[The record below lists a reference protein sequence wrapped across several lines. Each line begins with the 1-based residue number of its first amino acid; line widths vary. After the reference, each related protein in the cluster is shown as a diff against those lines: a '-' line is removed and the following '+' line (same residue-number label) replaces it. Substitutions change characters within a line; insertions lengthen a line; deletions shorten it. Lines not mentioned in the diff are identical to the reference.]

1 MPNYSFKATDMNG
14 GKINSVINSV
24 NEASAVN
31 QLSGRGYVVLELK
44 EIKEKTR
51 RSIFALK
58 LLDLMTFS
66 RQLAIMVD
74 SGVNLANALEVLSE
88 QEVFTPK
95 FRNIIKNVVVNIE
108 SGMSFAEALKS
119 ERQFDDIFVNLV
131 EAGENSGTLAETLE
145 KVAQFYESQ
154 KKINDEVKSG
164 MAYPVFILGFSV
176 VIVLVITL
184 FILPQLISSFG
195 TEPTGFIKILMD
207 ANYFIKE
214 NWLLVTIV
222 TISLIIGI
230 VMFFKT
236 NSGKTLSSKIL
247 SVIPGIKQVRKNSS
261 IERFCRTLSV
271 MVSAGIDIIKALQLA
286 SKASNDIR
294 FEKVTNQMAEMIKK
308 GIGLESAFDQTGAF
322 PGIVVAMV
330 GTGERTGKLD
340 SILERV
346 ADFFEDKVRTSV
358 KQMISLIQPV
368 MIVLVGM
375 FIAFI
380 AYTMYTAIFQGQMTL
395 TGGL

>member
-14 GKINSVINSV
+14 GKISSVINSP

-31 QLSGRGYVVLELK
+31 QLSSRGYVVLELK
-44 EIKEKTR
+44 EIKERTR

-95 FRNIIKNVVVNIE
+95 FRKLIESVLNNIE
-108 SGMSFAEALKS
+108 AGMSFAESLKN
-119 ERQFDDIFVNLV
+119 EKTFDDIFVNLV
-131 EAGENSGTLAETLE
+131 EAGENSGTLANTLE

-154 KKINDEVKSG
+154 KKLNDEVRSG
-164 MAYPVFILGFSV
+164 MAYPVFILGFAVIIVV
-176 VIVLVITL
+176 VIML
-184 FILPQLISSFG
+184 FILPQLINSFG
-195 TEPTGFIKILMD
+195 TEPTGFIKVLMD
-207 ANYFIKE
+207 ANYFIKD
-214 NWLLVTIV
+214 NWALVLIV
-222 TISLIIGI
+222 LTTVTTGL
-230 VMFFKT
+230 VLFFKT
-236 NSGKTLSSKIL
+236 NSGKNVSSVIL
-247 SVIPGIKQVRKNSS
+247 SVIPGVKSIRKNSS

-294 FEKVTNQMAEMIKK
+294 FERTTTEMAEMIKK
-308 GIGLESAFDQTGAF
+308 GVGLESAFAESGEF
-322 PGIVVAMV
+322 PGLVVAMV

-346 ADFFEDKVRTSV
+346 ANFFEDKVKTSV
-358 KQMISLIQPV
+358 KQLVSLIQPV
-368 MIVLVGM
+368 MIVLVGL